1 MNSQTLDRVPAHLR
15 EFVVVQD
22 YDAYDEIDQAVW
34 RFTMLQAFNQ
44 LKHSAHESYVKGLAQ
59 TGLSIDRIPRVE
71 EMDRCLSEFGW
82 GAVAVY
88 GFIPPRAFQ
97 EFQALG
103 ILAINAP
110 IRTWDHLAYT
120 PAPDIIHEAAGHA
133 PIIPDP
139 TYRAFLTRFGRL
151 GRMAFASREDFGVY
165 EAIRVLSD
173 LKENTSATA
182 AELVQADER
191 LLAALD
197 NVRYTSEATFLT
209 RLHWWTVEYGLIGT
223 PHDYKSYGAGIL
235 SSISES
241 IMLHLPEVRKLR
253 LRARCVETD
262 YDITERQ
269 PQLFV
274 VENFAQ
280 LDELLDQV
288 TADFAFRVGGKLA
301 LQRFQASGEVGTLC
315 LNNGLQVI
323 GVLGELLGEA
333 PDYLRF
339 SGPCALALDDRILDR
354 HGRDRHADGF
364 GSPLGRLADGTS
376 LSTLSEYDLG
386 RYNYKGPGSRVTLV
400 YQSGVRVEG
409 NLVHS
414 IKGRDGNLLLL
425 TFQDCRVTLGDRL
438 LFDPAWGDYDLAIGE
453 SVPSAYAG
461 AADPSYWPETRFS
474 GDLFPKR
481 KRHSATSERLLC
493 HYREFAAVAD
503 KPISKALP
511 IYENL
516 GEQLLT
522 QFPDQWLLAWMI
534 MEKLVGA
541 DRGLKL
547 ASRLKTFMLEIEKQ
561 RPKEIPVT
569 MGLKYLGL
577 A

>member
-1 MNSQTLDRVPAHLR
+1 MNQQTLDRVPAHLR

-22 YDAYDEIDQAVW
+22 YEAYDEIDQAVW

-82 GAVAVY
+82 GAVAVC

-139 TYRAFLTRFGRL
+139 AYRAFLTRFGRL

-182 AELVQADER
+182 AELTSADER

-197 NVRYTSEATFLT
+197 SVRYTSEATFLT
-209 RLHWWTVEYGLIGT
+209 RLHWWTVEYGLIGA

-262 YDITERQ
+262 YDITEQQ

-274 VENFAQ
+274 VESFSQ
-280 LDELLDQV
+280 LDEILDQV

-301 LQRFQASGEVGTLC
+301 LQRFQASGEVGTLR
-315 LNNGLQVI
+315 LNNGLQVLGI
-323 GVLGELLGEA
+323 LGELLGEA

-339 SGPCALALDDRILDR
+339 TGPCALALNDRILPD

-386 RYNYKGPGSRVTLV
+386 RYNYKGPGSRVTLT

-409 NLVHS
+409 NLVRS
-414 IKGRDGNLLLL
+414 LKGPDGNLLVL
-425 TFQDCRVTLGDRL
+425 TFKDCRVSLGDRL
-438 LFDPAWGDYDLAIGE
+438 LFDPAWGEYDLAIGE

-461 AADPSYWPETRFS
+461 SADASFWPETRFS
-474 GDLFPKR
+474 GELYPKR
-481 KRHSATSERLLC
+481 KRHSKSSEILLG
-493 HYREFAAVAD
+493 HFREFAAVAER
-503 KPISKALP
+503 PIAKSLP
-511 IYENL
+511 VYENL
-516 GEQLLT
+516 GEQLMT
-522 QFPDQWLLAWMI
+522 QFSDQWLLAWMI
-534 MEKLVGA
+534 MEKLTGA

-547 ASRLKTFMLEIEKQ
+547 ASRLKTFMLEIEKR